1 MLNKINPFSKKLEVN
16 ETIPSEFD
24 EIELPPV
31 RNPMPL
37 LDRLERCKSRAA
49 ARETIEDYCA
59 DIGIDPKDL
68 KLGREHLHIL
78 QHLH

>member
-1 MLNKINPFSKKLEVN
+1 MENN
-16 ETIPSEFD
+16 
-24 EIELPPV
+24 EIEQDIDLGQLPEV

-37 LDRLERCKSRAA
+37 LDRLERCKSREA
-49 ARETIEDYCA
+49 ARESIGDYCA

-78 QHLH
+78 QNLH